1 MSSSL
6 IQKAKS
12 WDLLAFGD
20 LYDTSYDRVYRFLFY
35 RTLDTV
41 ATEDLISDVYVKA
54 MKSISRFRWESEWEW
69 YSWILQIAYTTFI
82 DSTRVPH
89 DDTSLDEIQWEP
101 SYTTDIDSDIDNRDT
116 LHAVL
121 GYIKTTLSERDK
133 NIVMMRIWDDMSY
146 EEISSITGES
156 VSNSKKI
163 VSRTLAKIAANV
175 SVLSL
180 LVFFSLHVLIK

>member
-41 ATEDLISDVYVKA
+41 ATEDLISDVYMKA
-54 MKSISRFRWESEWEW
+54 LKGISRFRWESEWEW
-69 YSWILQIAYTTFI
+69 YSWILQIAYTTLI
-82 DSTRVPH
+82 DSTRSH
-89 DDTSLDEIQWEP
+89 TETSSLDEIVWEP
-101 SYTTDIDSDIDNRDT
+101 SYTTDMDADIDDRDT
-116 LHAVL
+116 LRRVL
-121 GYIKTTLSERDK
+121 DYMTTLSERDRQ
-133 NIVMMRIWDDMSY
+133 IVMMRIWDDLSY
-146 EEISSITGES
+146 DEISHITGES

-163 VSRTLAKIAANV
+163 VSRTLQKISANV

-180 LVFFSLHVLIK
+180 IIFLSLHALTK

>member
-20 LYDTSYDRVYRFLFY
+20 LYDASYDRVYRFLFY

-41 ATEDLISDVYVKA
+41 TTEDLISDVYMKA
-54 MKSISRFRWESEWEW
+54 MKGITRFRWESEWEW

-82 DSTRVPH
+82 DSTRTTH
-89 DDTSLDEIQWEP
+89 DETSLDEIEWEP
-101 SYTTDIDSDIDNRDT
+101 SYNEDIDTTIDNRNK
-116 LHAVL
+116 LREVL
-121 GYIKTTLSERDK
+121 DYINTNLSERDK
-133 NIVMMRIWDDMSY
+133 NIIMMRIWDDMSY
-146 EEISSITGES
+146 EDISRITGES

-163 VSRTLAKIAANV
+163 VSRALQKISANV
-175 SVLSL
+175 SAFCLLALVLQ
-180 LVFFSLHVLIK
+180 HVITK